1 MNKRFSMAAAVV
13 VTVSLFF
20 SGCSSNDS
28 PTELDILI
36 EQLQTVQLTS
46 ETVPEE
52 IIEEETDKADEPTV
66 SETTE
71 NTLQEETTPENSE
84 NTEVS
89 SEDTTSPDNMEASSE
104 DTTSPDNTEDT
115 SDITEGNANDP
126 VTYKSLTVTVISV
139 EEDHIMVELDGVVYK
154 AIIDESTSIF
164 GGEILK
170 DKTVTITYVLND
182 DDSEA
187 SIAAAA
193 ITVLP

>member
-13 VTVSLFF
+13 VSVSVLL
-20 SGCSSNDS
+20 SGCSSDES
-28 PTELDILI
+28 PSELDMLI

-46 ETVPEE
+46 ETEPEE
-52 IIEEETDKADEPTV
+52 IPEDSTDITEEPAE

-71 NTLQEETTPENSE
+71 DTSQEETEPEN
-84 NTEVS
+84 T
-89 SEDTTSPDNMEASSE
+89 EASSE
-104 DTTSPDNTEDT
+104 DTTSPENTEET
-115 SDITEGNANDP
+115 SDITEEETSDTPEENVSDP

-154 AIIDESTSIF
+154 AFIDENTSIF

-170 DKTVTITYVLND
+170 DKTVTITYILND

>member
-1 MNKRFSMAAAVV
+1 MHKHFSMAAAVV
-13 VTVSLFF
+13 VAVLLLL
-20 SGCSSNDS
+20 SGCSSDGS

-46 ETVPEE
+46 ETEPEE
-52 IIEEETDKADEPTV
+52 IPEDATDKVDEPAA
-66 SETTE
+66 SETAEDTS
-71 NTLQEETTPENSE
+71 QEETSPEN
-84 NTEVS
+84 T
-89 SEDTTSPDNMEASSE
+89 EASSE
-104 DTTSPDNTEDT
+104 DTASPENTEET
-115 SDITEGNANDP
+115 SDITEDNVSDP

-170 DKTVTITYVLND
+170 DKTVTITYVLNGD
-182 DDSEA
+182 DTEA